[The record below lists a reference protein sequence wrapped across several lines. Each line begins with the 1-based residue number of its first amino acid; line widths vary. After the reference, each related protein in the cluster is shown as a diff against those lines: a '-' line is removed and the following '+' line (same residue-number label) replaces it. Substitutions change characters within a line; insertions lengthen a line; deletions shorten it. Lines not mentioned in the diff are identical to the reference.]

1 MKIQLVLKKS
11 ENVSLLEKE
20 CQYFI
25 PLKRFIFYLSGI
37 INVISL
43 IPSHPISIKLDIRSV
58 FVFLLETNEFSKK
71 KHCSALR
78 IEKLIVKIC

>member
-11 ENVSLLEKE
+11 FKNVSLLEKE

-43 IPSHPISIKLDIRSV
+43 IPSHPISIKLGSFD
-58 FVFLLETNEFSKK
+58 VFLFETNEFSKK